1 MGVPC
6 KGYFPAFCVTISIT
20 FAILQIFII
29 SKATSIDRSF
39 NLNRVL
45 LRDIGIFPTIIMSCQ
60 QVRQVK
66 KCNYSECFHKNKIVG
81 RLSINCQLILAV
93 GCSRYISSEQEMSM
107 KYSKFG

>member
-20 FAILQIFII
+20 FAILQIFLI

-60 QVRQVK
+60 QGRQVRENVITVNVFTK
-66 KCNYSECFHKNKIVG
+66 TK
-81 RLSINCQLILAV
+81 LLV
-93 GCSRYISSEQEMSM
+93 GCQSTVN
-107 KYSKFG
+107 